1 MDFAAAT
8 KERRTVMSD
17 LRIKPNVANGDLPE
31 QMELFDGEDKEM
43 NWLKESFNPSL
54 MDIFNPALLR
64 KKFEKINGHTNKD
77 KDKQ

>member
-1 MDFAAAT
+1 MP
-8 KERRTVMSD
+8 D
-17 LRIKPNVANGDLPE
+17 LRIKANIENGDLPE

>member
-1 MDFAAAT
+1 MP
-8 KERRTVMSD
+8 D

-54 MDIFNPALLR
+54 MDIFNPLKMKEVLDKA
-64 KKFEKINGHTNKD
+64 NGRTNKD
-77 KDKQ
+77 KE